1 MFKTPLLLVLIV
13 SAIPILGCGEDD
25 PVKEPSTYCPLS
37 DCGTVTR
44 ELVLASLEASYNRK
58 KTPEVD
64 QLLDSDFVF
73 FFAPADVGGNV
84 PSQWGR
90 AEEMFMTRRLF
101 DQNPNQPGTWSIDV
115 DLKFETGIQWVDVIP
130 AAFPDEVWYMATVPY
145 EFSAQ
150 FESRE
155 AWITSSGAQAQFT
168 VRNTGTSADPL
179 WKLVEWRDL
188 DVKDEQPTAFQ
199 IRKTWGGFKAGFI
212 PTFASP

>member
-25 PVKEPSTYCPLS
+25 PVEEPTPICYF
-37 DCGTVTR
+37 DCGPNNGER
-44 ELVLASLEASYNRK
+44 VLANLEASYNRK
-58 KTPEVD
+58 NIAELDK
-64 QLLDSDFVF
+64 LLDPNFVF

-115 DLKFETGIQWVDVIP
+115 DLKFDPAIQWVDVIP

-188 DVKDEQPTAFQ
+188 DVKNEPPTAFQ

-212 PTFASP
+212 PAFASP